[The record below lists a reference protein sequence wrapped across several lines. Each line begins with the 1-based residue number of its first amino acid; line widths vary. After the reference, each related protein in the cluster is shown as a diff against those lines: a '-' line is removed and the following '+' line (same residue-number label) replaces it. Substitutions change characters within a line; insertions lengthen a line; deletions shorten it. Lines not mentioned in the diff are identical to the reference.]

1 MSDTHRDSSARRM
14 ATDAED
20 AEARAATELDRILD
34 EALQA
39 TFPASDPISISYRQP
54 TRDIED

>member
-1 MSDTHRDSSARRM
+1 MSDTDRGSSARRM
-14 ATDAED
+14 ATEVGD

-39 TFPASDPISISYRQP
+39 TFPASDPISVTYRQP
-54 TRDIED
+54 KRAAEN